1 MMTKNLLVVVI
12 AIVAM
17 IAVLFVLAQ
26 ARPALERARQQAVEM
41 RHAAE

>member
-1 MMTKNLLVVVI
+1 MTKNLLVVV
-12 AIVAM
+12 VAM